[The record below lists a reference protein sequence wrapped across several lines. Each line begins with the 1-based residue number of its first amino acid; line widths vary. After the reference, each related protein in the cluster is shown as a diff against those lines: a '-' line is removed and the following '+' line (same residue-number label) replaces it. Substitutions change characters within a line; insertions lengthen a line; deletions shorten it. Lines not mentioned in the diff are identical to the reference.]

1 MSAVAPSQAFQTA
14 ASFVTNTN
22 WQSYAGECT
31 TGHLAQMTG
40 LAVQN
45 FMSAAVGLAVAVALI
60 RGFSGLDSHI
70 SPAYARLQAAQ
81 VARARGLPVEQVRA
95 LVEQHV
101 QGRTLGFLCEP
112 RVNVLLLNLALDA
125 GRTVVR

>member
-1 MSAVAPSQAFQTA
+1 MGSTTASLTHGRPVPPDAVTA
-14 ASFVTNTN
+14 
-22 WQSYAGECT
+22 
-31 TGHLAQMTG
+31 
-40 LAVQN
+40 
-45 FMSAAVGLAVAVALI
+45 
-60 RGFSGLDSHI
+60 RGSGLDPHI

-95 LVEQHV
+95 LVEQLV

>member
-40 LAVQN
+40 LAV
-45 FMSAAVGLAVAVALI
+45 
-60 RGFSGLDSHI
+60 
-70 SPAYARLQAAQ
+70 
-81 VARARGLPVEQVRA
+81 
-95 LVEQHV
+95 
-101 QGRTLGFLCEP
+101 
-112 RVNVLLLNLALDA
+112 
-125 GRTVVR
+125 